1 MINLPPRFAGSTIV
15 AIALVLSACS
25 TGAYDVHAYTALSI
39 RDGANGMKAA
49 IREHHQD
56 TLRAAVAAVEREDG
70 EADDAFDA
78 RRLAALEAADE
89 EWRTAHVDWMDG
101 QRTAAR
107 TSTAYSNAAYRGLM
121 GEMDDLS
128 ALITVGLE
136 ALGALVALGDI
147 LRRNGFDDLP
157 ELPDGAAAFLGG
169 N

>member
-1 MINLPPRFAGSTIV
+1 MTNRLPIAV
-15 AIALVLSACS
+15 ALVALVLSACS

-39 RDGANGMKAA
+39 RDGANGMKDA

-56 TLRAAVAAVEREDG
+56 TMRAAADLEREDG
-70 EADDAFDA
+70 EADDAFAA
-78 RRLAALEAADE
+78 RRLAALQAADV
-89 EWRTAHVDWMDG
+89 EWRAAHVDWMDA
-101 QRTAAR
+101 QRVAAR

-121 GEMDDLS
+121 GEMADLS

-147 LRRNGFDDLP
+147 LRRNGFEDLP